1 MQSCTIGREQRTGNR
16 RGLLALLA
24 FTLACGGSYDGPT
37 APATGNTGGGGGDPV
52 PGNGLVTRM
61 EADPIGDTF
70 HNTGGKQWDLIA
82 FTVSRDTGGVTA
94 KLDFTANVLS
104 PMSGDTTAII
114 GFVEF
119 DLDQNLATGG
129 ESVVDHFRLD
139 GGSTTL
145 GVDATVDMSQFAADS
160 TVAVYDSQTR
170 VTGRIKPLFEGRSIT
185 IRVPRAMLQNDDGF
199 LNAATIIGAI
209 HRPTDFT
216 PQVGHLTLDAP
227 R

>member
-1 MQSCTIGREQRTGNR
+1 MQSYTIGRERRIGNR
-16 RGLLALLA
+16 RVLFATLA
-24 FTLACGGSYDGPT
+24 FALACGGGYDGPT
-37 APATGNTGGGGGDPV
+37 APATGNTGGEGGDPV

-82 FTVSRDTGGVTA
+82 LTVSRDTGGVTA

-119 DLDQNLATGG
+119 DLDQDFTTGG

-139 GGSTTL
+139 GASATM
-145 GVDATVDMSQFAADS
+145 GVDATVDMSRFAADS
-160 TVAVYDSQTR
+160 TVAVYDSRTH
-170 VTGRIKPLFEGRSIT
+170 VTGRIKPVFEGKSIT

-209 HRPTDFT
+209 HRPTDFA